1 VIKKSNAK
9 HFIMALLLNM
19 DTSTKRAGV
28 CLSQDGKLLTMLEN
42 FEQKEHAAWLHV
54 AVQELMANA
63 GFRMR
68 DLQAVAVA
76 AGPGSYT
83 GLRVGM
89 AAAKGFCYALGVPLI
104 TEDTLRVMAFAASE
118 QLPQADLICPM
129 IDARRMEVFTAL
141 YKQDMTELL
150 PSTAMVI
157 DENSF
162 SDWLSD
168 HRVSFFG
175 EGSDK
180 CKPIINARNA
190 VFTEVRYDV
199 GFLGIL
205 SFLRYLHGE
214 FTGLAYSEPAYTK
227 EFYTHTKK

>member
-1 VIKKSNAK
+1 
-9 HFIMALLLNM
+9 MALILSI
-19 DTSTKRAGV
+19 DTAMAKAGIA
-28 CLSQDGKLLTMLEN
+28 LSKDGVALSIREN
-42 FEQKEHAAWLHV
+42 TEQKEHAAWLHQ
-54 AVQELMANA
+54 AVQEIMTTTGHRL
-63 GFRMR
+63 R
-68 DLQAVAVA
+68 DLKAVAVT

-89 AAAKGFCYALGVPLI
+89 AAAKGFCYALGIPLI
-104 TEDTLRVMAFAASE
+104 TEDTLRTMAFAASE
-118 QLPQADLICPM
+118 QLPETDLLCPM

-141 YKQDMTELL
+141 YSQDMTALL

-162 SDWLSD
+162 ADWLSD

-180 CKPIINARNA
+180 CKPIITAPRARF
-190 VFTEVRYDV
+190 VEVEYHV

-205 SFLRYLHGE
+205 SFLRYLQGE

-227 EFYTHTKK
+227 EFYTHTRK

>member
-1 VIKKSNAK
+1 VIKKRYAK
-9 HFIMALLLNM
+9 HIIMALLLNI

-28 CLSQDGKLLTMLEN
+28 CLSQDGKLLAMLEN

-54 AVQELMANA
+54 AVQELMA
-63 GFRMR
+63 GTGSRMR
-68 DLQAVAVA
+68 DLLAVAVT

-89 AAAKGFCYALGVPLI
+89 AAAKGFCYALGIPLI

-118 QLPQADLICPM
+118 QLPEADLLCPM
-129 IDARRMEVFTAL
+129 IDARRMEVFTGL
-141 YKQDMTELL
+141 YSQRMTELL
-150 PSTAMVI
+150 PATAMVI

-162 SDWLSD
+162 SEWLSG
-168 HRVSFFG
+168 HKVSFFG

-180 CKPIINARNA
+180 CKPIITAPSA
-190 VFTEVRYDV
+190 SFVEVGYHV

-205 SFLRYLHGE
+205 SFLRYLQGE

>member
-1 VIKKSNAK
+1 VIKKNNVK
-9 HFIMALLLNM
+9 HFIMALLLNI

-28 CLSQDGKLLTMLEN
+28 CLAQDGRSLAIVEN
-42 FEQKEHAAWLHV
+42 LEQKEHAAWLHV
-54 AVQELMANA
+54 AVQQLMADT
-63 GFRMR
+63 GFRMH
-68 DLQAVAVA
+68 DLQAVAVT

-89 AAAKGFCYALGVPLI
+89 AAAKGFCYALGIPLI

-118 QLPQADLICPM
+118 QLPEADLLCPM

-141 YKQDMTELL
+141 YSQDMTRLL

-162 SDWLSD
+162 SDWLSN
-168 HRVSFFG
+168 HKVSFFG

-180 CKPIINARNA
+180 CKPIITAPGA
-190 VFTEVRYDV
+190 HFVEVGYHV

-205 SFLRYLHGE
+205 SFLRYLQSE

-227 EFYTHTKK
+227 EFYTHTRK

>member
-1 VIKKSNAK
+1 
-9 HFIMALLLNM
+9 MALLLNI
-19 DTSTKRAGV
+19 DTSTKRAGI
-28 CLSQDGKLLTMLEN
+28 CLAQDGRSLAMVEN
-42 FEQKEHAAWLHV
+42 LEQKEHAAWLHV
-54 AVQELMANA
+54 AVRQLMADT

-68 DLQAVAVA
+68 DLQAVAVT

-89 AAAKGFCYALGVPLI
+89 AAAKGFCYALGIPLI

-118 QLPQADLICPM
+118 QLPEADLLCPM

-141 YKQDMTELL
+141 YSQDMTRLL

-168 HRVSFFG
+168 HKVSFFG

-180 CKPIINARNA
+180 CKPIITAPGA
-190 VFTEVRYDV
+190 HFVEVGYHV

-205 SFLRYLHGE
+205 SFLRYLQSE

-227 EFYTHTKK
+227 EFYTHTRK